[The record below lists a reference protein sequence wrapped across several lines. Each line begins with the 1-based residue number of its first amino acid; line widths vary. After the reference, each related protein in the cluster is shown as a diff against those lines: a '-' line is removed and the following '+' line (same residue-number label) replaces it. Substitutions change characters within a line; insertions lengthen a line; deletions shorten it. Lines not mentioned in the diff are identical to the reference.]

1 MTEEWRLLLDG
12 AATGAHN
19 MAVDEALLDS
29 VQQPTLRFYSWQ
41 PYALSLGYFQDA
53 QTVDFAVCASEGI
66 DVVRR
71 PTGGRAIL
79 HAQEVTYS
87 IALPP
92 QHPLTDVGVAES
104 YRYLSRGLLRGLALL
119 GLRAELAKKPVSSQG
134 RAHAHRSEA
143 GVAAACFDAP
153 SWYELVVAGHKV
165 VGSAQVRRKGA
176 LLQHG
181 SVPLWLEPERLYGV
195 LRFRSEQNRERAAKK
210 LGTSAAGLA
219 QLIGRSVSFDEGVSA
234 LISGFEEALRV
245 KTSVSSLSPDEHKM
259 TQALEVKHRS
269 QAWIARRHEGSTR
282 P

>member
-1 MTEEWRLLLDG
+1 
-12 AATGAHN
+12 
-19 MAVDEALLDS
+19 
-29 VQQPTLRFYSWQ
+29 
-41 PYALSLGYFQDA
+41 
-53 QTVDFAVCASEGI
+53 
-66 DVVRR
+66 
-71 PTGGRAIL
+71 
-79 HAQEVTYS
+79 
-87 IALPP
+87 
-92 QHPLTDVGVAES
+92 
-104 YRYLSRGLLRGLALL
+104 
-119 GLRAELAKKPVSSQG
+119 
-134 RAHAHRSEA
+134 
-143 GVAAACFDAP
+143 
-153 SWYELVVAGHKV
+153 VAGHKV